1 VDSRAAFVRIDHR
14 PTELPQVGLLV
25 TSVRSSLLYSSRQVM
40 GLATFPFTTVQD
52 DPDIMPVLKFPAQ
65 LFVPI

>member
-1 VDSRAAFVRIDHR
+1 
-14 PTELPQVGLLV
+14 
-25 TSVRSSLLYSSRQVM
+25 M

-52 DPDIMPVLKFPAQ
+52 DPDIMPVLKFPTQ